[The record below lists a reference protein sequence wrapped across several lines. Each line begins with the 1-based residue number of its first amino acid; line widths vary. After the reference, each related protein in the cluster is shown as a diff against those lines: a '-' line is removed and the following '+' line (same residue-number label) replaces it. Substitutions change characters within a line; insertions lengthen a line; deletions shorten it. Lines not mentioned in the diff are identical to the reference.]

1 MWPCRGCR
9 ALATDDAFR
18 DVLIAVDTFH
28 SEVARSAIAAGAHMV
43 NDVSGGEFDEN
54 MHAEVRS
61 SLLSQR
67 CLADCCNLTGDACW
81 ALLQRS
87 LSSLL

>member
-1 MWPCRGCR
+1 MLASSALRRRRVCPACPRFRVMWPCRGCR

-43 NDVSGGEFDEN
+43 NDVSGGEFDED

-61 SLLSQR
+61 SLPSQR
-67 CLADCCNLTGDACW
+67 
-81 ALLQRS
+81 
-87 LSSLL
+87 